1 MDLGSTFEYKD
12 LSVGASE
19 FFLAYIVPSFV
30 SVGLCGVSYNT
41 DGKLD
46 WATLATVSQQEF
58 LVEFFSLVHNYS
70 SEELKISCL
79 NICFFPDYYVFSHKL
94 LHRFF
99 FISMKKIMVGHR

>member
-1 MDLGSTFEYKD
+1 MGSTFEYKD

-41 DGKLD
+41 DGKLG

-58 LVEFFSLVHNYS
+58 SVEFFSLVHNYS

-79 NICFFPDYYVFSHKL
+79 NICFFLIIMFSVINCFTDFFYFYVENNG
-94 LHRFF
+94 RP
-99 FISMKKIMVGHR
+99 